1 MKHLLLAL
9 LVLSASFAIAKNNNK
24 HFKESCRGQVLDAN
38 TGQPIEYVSI
48 GIEKASIATVS
59 NDDGSF
65 AFAVGKQYDKDT
77 IRFSSIGYEN
87 FRIPVSE
94 FKGLGELSVKLVPR
108 DIELKQIEINS
119 INVKAR
125 TLGNTYSN
133 TKLNAGF
140 HSNRKGHEIGVLLK
154 INKPTF
160 LQELNIN
167 LVKCTYNKLFYRL
180 NIYRELEEGKYE
192 NILQEPI
199 YIDQQITESTP
210 TISVS
215 LSQYNIVVDSN
226 TLVSIEHVKSMGDGW
241 LTFSANQNFARG
253 ATCYY
258 RTTNFGEWE
267 KSPYKFGFS
276 VKVKEQKD

>member
-1 MKHLLLAL
+1 MKNLLLAIF
-9 LVLSASFAIAKNNNK
+9 VLSSSLVVGKNNNK
-24 HFKESCRGQVLDAN
+24 HFTELCRGQVLDAN

-48 GIEKASIATVS
+48 GIERASIATVS

-65 AFAVGKQYDKDT
+65 AFNISKHYTKDT
-77 IRFSSIGYEN
+77 IRFSSIGYEHL
-87 FRIPVSE
+87 RIPVAD
-94 FKGLGELSVKLVPR
+94 FTPGEDLPIKLIPR
-108 DIELKQIEINS
+108 DVELRQVEINS
-119 INVKAR
+119 IKLKAR

-140 HSNRKGHEIGVLLK
+140 SSNRKGHEIGVLLK

-160 LQELNIN
+160 LEEVNIN
-167 LVKCTYNKLFYRL
+167 LVKCTYSKLFYRL
-180 NIYRELEEGKYE
+180 NIYRELEDGKYE

-199 YIDQQITESTP
+199 YIDQQITETTP
-210 TISVS
+210 FITVS
-215 LSQYNIVVDSN
+215 LAEHNIIVDNN
-226 TLVSIEHVKSMGDGW
+226 TMISIEHVKNMGDGW
-241 LTFSANQNFARG
+241 LTFSANQNFVRG

-276 VKVKEQKD
+276 VKVKEQNE

>member
-1 MKHLLLAL
+1 MKQFLLVF
-9 LVLSASFAIAKNNNK
+9 LVLSVSFATAKNNKNL
-24 HFKESCRGQVLDAN
+24 KELCRGQVLDAN

-65 AFAVGKQYDKDT
+65 AFAVSKQHDKDT
-77 IRFSSIGYEN
+77 IRFSSIGYHN
-87 FRIPVSE
+87 YRIPVSE
-94 FKGLGELSVKLVPR
+94 FKKSGERLIQLSPKDVA
-108 DIELKQIEINS
+108 LKQVEINS
-119 INVKAR
+119 IKLKAR

-140 HSNRKGHEIGVLLK
+140 HSNKKGHEIGVLLK

-160 LQELNIN
+160 LEELNIN
-167 LVKCTYNKLFYRL
+167 LVKCSYNKLFYRL
-180 NIYRELEEGKYE
+180 NIYRELEDGKYE
-192 NILQEPI
+192 NILKEPI
-199 YIDQQITESTP
+199 YIDQQITELTP
-210 TISVS
+210 TITVS
-215 LSQYNIVVDSN
+215 LAQHNIVVDSN
-226 TLVSIEHVKSMGDGW
+226 TMVSIEHVRNMGDGW